1 MCVGVGSYSGVHDI
15 GNCMVSFGDVEGY
28 YSPKPLEVSI
38 EANKA
43 KSVAGVYKPKPKGK
57 ICIKTTSDRGDV
69 DGDIYVDGDYIGVGS
84 CTVERTIGAH
94 TVSYGDMKGYEKPSS
109 KSIDV
114 KERDMI
120 NVVGR
125 YNYIPPELVPPKAV
139 ILSPKD
145 GATVYSDEW
154 IVLSGKGDD
163 SDGVVSEYMWGVD
176 GLVIGHGKDLRYK
189 FRDIGT
195 HTVTLAV
202 VDNDGL
208 SDEYSAKIYV
218 DVKPSITL
226 SIAPDV
232 LRTTSEK
239 ARLRIAIKTLLP
251 NPSTIVEIHTIQT
264 TQGVE
269 RKEDDERAILTSLE
283 VMSGK
288 PEIRT
293 ISVGASEMGKYSIK
307 LIGYYWLADDPGNPK
322 GIESNEVNFRV
333 AGGGHTT
340 SKPEP
345 YGFENM
351 KLFALIALVVIYL
364 VRRRKRKRRRTS

>member
-1 MCVGVGSYSGVHDI
+1 
-15 GNCMVSFGDVEGY
+15 
-28 YSPKPLEVSI
+28 L
-38 EANKA
+38 
-43 KSVAGVYKPKPKGK
+43 
-57 ICIKTTSDRGDV
+57 
-69 DGDIYVDGDYIGVGS
+69 
-84 CTVERTIGAH
+84 
-94 TVSYGDMKGYEKPSS
+94 
-109 KSIDV
+109 
-114 KERDMI
+114 
-120 NVVGR
+120 
-125 YNYIPPELVPPKAV
+125 AV
-139 ILSPKD
+139 I
-145 GATVYSDEW
+145 
-154 IVLSGKGDD
+154 
-163 SDGVVSEYMWGVD
+163 
-176 GLVIGHGKDLRYK
+176 
-189 FRDIGT
+189 
-195 HTVTLAV
+195 
-202 VDNDGL
+202 DNDGL

-269 RKEDDERAILTSLE
+269 IKEDDERAILTSLE

-322 GIESNEVNFRV
+322 GIESNEVNFKV

-364 VRRRKRKRRRTS
+364 VRRRKRRTS